1 MKIYEQEKTLLTEH
15 AVARCMA
22 VLTLPIKIGEEKHGG
37 DLFIENLETIA
48 KNGCKN
54 RKLRQA
60 LAKIAQY
67 DHPELLYGSAILVS
81 TVMNKNDDLF
91 LPEETWSAKASAIN
105 IPYNDDHI
113 ETDII
118 GHTIAVRP
126 LDSEGKL
133 IEGDEPPEY
142 FDLEID
148 FVMYQGIFPA
158 IAKEILEKAPLGQKF
173 VSMEAKFKEF
183 DYGLVDTQGNVKIV
197 ARDEETSFLTKYLRC
212 YGGEGVY
219 QEYRMARVLRDFVFS
234 GIGNVDKPANPGS
247 EYTKFDSV
255 ALASQSEFRKD
266 SNKTALYVTKGK
278 IMEIKT
284 LEDAQKL
291 IAELQ
296 SELAKHEGKEVESVK
311 AELDTLKTANKQL
324 TDNLTT
330 EQTKLSA
337 ATNEIESL
345 KTAQA
350 DLQKKVNELTAERD
364 AKAAELKK
372 IEDEAK
378 AGKRISELKELGVE
392 VDEAKAKQI
401 AALPDEAF
409 ASIVDFTKT
418 LKPKSN
424 EAGDAAAKAKEL
436 EKAKEDEQAG
446 AAASE
451 LSGDEASEGE
461 KVQKTAAKLIAELRK
476 GRNKAKSNKKE

>member
-1 MKIYEQEKTLLTEH
+1 MKIFEQEKGLITDTT
-15 AVARCMA
+15 VAKCTA
-22 VLTLPIKIGEEKHGG
+22 NLVVPINIATAESIEE
-37 DLFIENLETIA
+37 LFINNLDTIA
-48 KNGCKN
+48 KNGCDNK
-54 RKLRQA
+54 KLRQA

-113 ETDII
+113 DTDII

-126 LDSEGKL
+126 LDSEGNL
-133 IEGDEPPEY
+133 IEGDEPPDY

-183 DYGLVDTQGNVKIV
+183 DYGLVDAQDNIKIV
-197 ARDEETSFLTKYLRC
+197 ARNDETAFLTKYLRC
-212 YGGEGVY
+212 YGGEGIY
-219 QEYRMARVLRDFVFS
+219 QNYRMARVLRDFVFS

-247 EYTKFDSV
+247 EYTKFENV
-255 ALASQSEFRKD
+255 MLASQSEFRQD
-266 SNKTALYVTKGK
+266 RTALYVTKGK

-291 IAELQ
+291 IAELTNKLSQ
-296 SELAKHEGKEVESVK
+296 YEGKEAEATK
-311 AELDTLKTANKQL
+311 AQLDTLTAQNTQL
-324 TDNLTT
+324 KNDLTA
-330 EQTKLSA
+330 EQTKLTA

-350 DLQKKVNELTAERD
+350 DLQKKLDELTAERD
-364 AKAAELKK
+364 AKAEALKK
-372 IEDEAK
+372 IEDESK
-378 AGKRISELKELGVE
+378 AAKRISELKELGVE

-418 LKPKSN
+418 LKPNKQDT
-424 EAGDAAAKAKEL
+424 GDSAAKAKEL
-436 EKAKEDEQAG
+436 EKAKEKEQAG

-451 LSGDEASEGE
+451 VAGNEASDGE
-461 KVQKTAAKLIAELRK
+461 KIQKTAAKLVEQLRK
-476 GRNKAKSNKKE
+476 GRNKAKSN